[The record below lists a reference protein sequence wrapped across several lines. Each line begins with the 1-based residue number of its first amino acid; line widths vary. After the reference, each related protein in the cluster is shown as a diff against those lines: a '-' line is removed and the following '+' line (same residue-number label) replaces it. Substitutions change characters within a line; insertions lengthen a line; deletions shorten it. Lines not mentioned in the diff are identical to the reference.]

1 VGVDQ
6 YLNSSGIS
14 VGAGSGGES
23 GRYMSDIES
32 YLLGG
37 LEGPYRLWKSRA
49 VRQGRTIPDLDVMLQ
64 DMVKVLSPEDVE
76 ERSCRACG
84 DVVHDTSLRESF
96 RSPTLGMHAS

>member
-1 VGVDQ
+1 
-6 YLNSSGIS
+6 
-14 VGAGSGGES
+14 
-23 GRYMSDIES
+23 MSDIES
-32 YLLGG
+32 YLFGG